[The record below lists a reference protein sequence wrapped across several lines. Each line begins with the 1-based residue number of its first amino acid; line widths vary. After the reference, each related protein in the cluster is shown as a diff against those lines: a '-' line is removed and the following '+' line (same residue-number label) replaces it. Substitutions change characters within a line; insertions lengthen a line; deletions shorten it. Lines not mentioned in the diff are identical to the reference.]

1 MKVNINADWEKF
13 LQSIF
18 DETYFEK
25 LTAKIKDLY
34 TKKIAFYPKASQIF
48 AAFDNCPLK
57 NLKVII
63 LGQDPYHGIGQAH
76 GLSFSVEM
84 DKKIPPSL
92 QNIFKEL
99 NADIGFEIPKHGNL
113 TNWAKEGVLLLNAV
127 LTVLPNK
134 PGSHQTLG
142 WQQFTDDVI
151 QKISHEKKHVVF
163 LLWGNYAKQ
172 KQHLIDTN
180 KHLVLTAPH
189 PSPFSAHQGFFGSKH
204 FSKANAYLVEHGIKP
219 VDWNLV

>member
-1 MKVNINADWEKF
+1 MKVNIDSDWGNF

-18 DETYFEK
+18 DKPYFEEI
-25 LTAKIKDLY
+25 THKIKSLHE
-34 TKKIAFYPKASQIF
+34 KKIAFYPKASQIF

-57 NLKVII
+57 DLKIVI

-76 GLSFSVEM
+76 GLSFSVE
-84 DKKIPPSL
+84 KGLKIPPSL
-92 QNIFKEL
+92 QNIYKEL
-99 NADIGFEIPKHGNL
+99 KSDTGFEIPANGNL
-113 TNWAKEGVLLLNAV
+113 LPWAKEGVLLLNAV
-127 LTVLPNK
+127 LTVLPNQA
-134 PGSHQTLG
+134 GSHQTMG

-151 QKISHEKKHVVF
+151 KQINDEKEHVVF

-172 KQHLIDTN
+172 KQSLIDTS

-189 PSPFSAHQGFFGSKH
+189 PSPFSAHQGFLGSQH

-219 VDWNLV
+219 VDWNL